1 MISAFHC
8 LLTWKIFTTDLYDEL
23 SELSDTDTTLRKK
36 KKEKLCEHL
45 RPFTYSLLS
54 DSGLQRGE
62 KLNTVTYMLTGTVLK
77 EPTAYHDKVWDVL
90 HGSTTCCFSIFFSQ
104 LRQSHYIWAINSANR
119 QSQADSCPGILWL
132 ALCFLSCQLSSFL
145 PWPFIQRTP

>member
-1 MISAFHC
+1 MKDFYHRFIWWTVWTIRHR
-8 LLTWKIFTTDLYDEL
+8 YNPE
-23 SELSDTDTTLRKK
+23 EK

-77 EPTAYHDKVWDVL
+77 DRYLSTAYHDKVWDVL
-90 HGSTTCCFSIFFSQ
+90 HGSTTCCVSIFFSQ